1 MKLHAYNI
9 GTQSTNEL
17 SIYDTSLLNGNDPF
31 ISSTYSTVA
40 GYSNISSIVNW
51 DNYGLGIGMRHC
63 DIRSE
68 VESLYLGTT
77 WSALTTEEKE
87 VVSHFFLV
95 DKDKRD
101 EVHTQQ
107 EQDEYDHYV
116 LYHHL
121 SDDAL
126 ARLGGNPDYSITPK
140 SIDYKKDI
148 DMRYHP
154 KFTFDDNGWLTEC
167 EYFEDLNVT
176 VNAYGFHV
184 FNFSNPVLKYESS
197 YTQGADGYVQSRTVT
212 RSWFL
217 TSGTYSTDTKTSF
230 KIYEPLTARAEGRR
244 RRQNLINRLLIDT
257 VGLIIMSSGDLSNV
271 SEAEADAVVL
281 MKEVADGISEYY
293 EYGTKVDA
301 GGNPCKLIQQ
311 ITGSTYS
318 RLDNWVPGT
327 GDTVDIRTF
336 ILGRLDP

>member
-9 GTQSTNEL
+9 GTQSANEL
-17 SIYDTSLLNGNDPF
+17 SIYDTSLLNGNAPF
-31 ISSTYSTVA
+31 ISSTYSTVTD
-40 GYSNISSIVNW
+40 YSDISTIENW
-51 DNYGLGIGMRHC
+51 NDYGERIGMRHF
-63 DIRSE
+63 DVRGE
-68 VESLYLGTT
+68 VEALYLGTT
-77 WSALTTEEKE
+77 WSALTTREKE
-87 VVSHFFLV
+87 IVSEFFIV

-101 EVHTQQ
+101 EVLTQD
-107 EQDEYDHYV
+107 EQDSHDHFV

-121 SDDAL
+121 SEDAL
-126 ARLGGNPDYSITPK
+126 ARLGGDVDYSITPK

-154 KFTFDDNGWLTEC
+154 EFTFDDNGWLTKC
-167 EYFEDLNVT
+167 EYYENLNVT
-176 VNAYGFHV
+176 LDAYGFHV
-184 FNFSNPVLKYESS
+184 FNFSNPVLKYEAS
-197 YTQGADGYVQSRTVT
+197 YTQGVDGYVQSRTVT

-217 TSGTYSTDTKTSF
+217 SSGKYSTDTKTSF

-257 VGLIIMSSGDLSNV
+257 VGLIIMSSNDLSTV

-293 EYGTKVDA
+293 EYGTKVDSN
-301 GGNPCKLIQQ
+301 GNQCKLIQE

-327 GDTVDIRTF
+327 GDTLSIRNF
-336 ILGRLDP
+336 ILSRLNP